1 VNYFPLDCVS
11 ILEIFSFPKN
21 TFNEKPYPPLF
32 PILSSVLTVLLL
44 LVTVSDT
51 LHAQSDIN
59 GVYFRFNQD
68 PSSVVEEISYK
79 QLMGE
84 IDSITAGNY
93 HLGVLF
99 DGAQRVSL
107 SWMRWLSVED
117 TTHYTPLINVLEGS
131 GLFDAVFT
139 MDEEPIV
146 NGVETYP
153 SPVKT
158 MADPAECSNLVLPN
172 DPGLFIGDFMHNI
185 QMPCAWS
192 ITTGSPDITVGVV
205 DWFFDPNNIEVQGK
219 VLNDPMSPPSVNANG
234 QYGPLGITLW
244 GTDNVTVTKSTFQNI
259 GRESIL
265 TIDGSYVAENG
276 NTFINSNERE
286 NHRHLSTMA
295 TYPYGSFT
303 QIGSDDGSLL
313 PNEFYTNDANDVFI
327 FSEGADA
334 RNGLQII
341 DNEFHFTGPPSDRTG
356 APAGIEI
363 IGTHVYTI
371 TDNLFNSCR
380 RPVVLDNTGQD
391 GFSRANTITC
401 NFFNNSNGP
410 LRFENNNVGTQILQN
425 NFVGAPGFGQI
436 VSTIRW
442 NGESDFEQ
450 GTLNNPANN
459 SFESSEPQLE
469 FFVSSTATHFFY
481 NYTDDGSGAPNP
493 FEPRGPA
500 NGYTKA
506 LTTQGSSNLCG
517 QGLPPGIQGPN
528 SPTEIET
535 VRGILVQLE
544 QYLATN
550 PTDTVKLIEHQEV
563 AKELDQR
570 INQYV
575 NGTVARGEI
584 NAAITVL
591 NTLNTAAAEM
601 RIYGVLMTS
610 GRYTEA
616 RQKLPAI
623 STYGSK
629 YDEFVYV
636 QNINIDRLTD
646 TTGYTLSTIDKER
659 LTKFAGGDGKSHG
672 FSNSQFRGYSRALLL
687 LLEDERF
694 YDSWGDAQGL
704 PSNTSKH
711 LSIDTKGP
719 VVDGLV
725 EVFPNPTSGML
736 QIKGEKLAGVKLI
749 DIVNPM
755 GRVLSTISVEG
766 RKILEVNIEQTPGVY
781 LLIFRGENDAFS
793 RKFVVK

>member
-1 VNYFPLDCVS
+1 
-11 ILEIFSFPKN
+11 
-21 TFNEKPYPPLF
+21 
-32 PILSSVLTVLLL
+32 
-44 LVTVSDT
+44 
-51 LHAQSDIN
+51 
-59 GVYFRFNQD
+59 
-68 PSSVVEEISYK
+68 
-79 QLMGE
+79 
-84 IDSITAGNY
+84 
-93 HLGVLF
+93 
-99 DGAQRVSL
+99 
-107 SWMRWLSVED
+107 
-117 TTHYTPLINVLEGS
+117 
-131 GLFDAVFT
+131 
-139 MDEEPIV
+139 
-146 NGVETYP
+146 
-153 SPVKT
+153 
-158 MADPAECSNLVLPN
+158 
-172 DPGLFIGDFMHNI
+172 
-185 QMPCAWS
+185 
-192 ITTGSPDITVGVV
+192 
-205 DWFFDPNNIEVQGK
+205 
-219 VLNDPMSPPSVNANG
+219 MSPPSVNANG
-234 QYGPLGITLW
+234 QYGPLGSSMNNIGDRVTERHGTSMMAGIAGIANNNICIAGTIADRVIFKNNFRAAEFLQYPRPQSGNTFMNQSTFNDCMFITENPEDDRSLGITLW

-303 QIGSDDGSLL
+303 RIGSDDGSLL

-356 APAGIEI
+356 APAGIEV

-401 NFFNNSNGP
+401 NFFNNNNGP

-500 NGYTKA
+500 NGYTKNP
-506 LTTQGSSNLCG
+506 TTQGSSNLCG

-535 VRGILVQLE
+535 VRGVLVQLE
-544 QYLATN
+544 QDLATN

-610 GRYTEA
+610 GRYIEA